1 MSSCELPLACF
12 PLNDASSSAYYI
24 ADSFR
29 QAASDVKFELAT
41 DIPVPDSVATFA
53 GSETQ
58 SITFGKDCSMLPTEQ
73 ITVTLW
79 VKLQELGKFGQQYFF
94 IGCFGDTTGFYLGT
108 TPGNSLAFILAS
120 AQSLSPTLIA
130 DPAQVI
136 DPNKWY
142 HMAAAYDGSVMSLYV
157 NGKLVRASTAQ
168 NGLIKYPTKDAA
180 FKLGAYQDSSTKMYF
195 KGHCISP
202 SAFYF

>member
-12 PLNDASSSAYYI
+12 PLNDASSSAYI
-24 ADSFR
+24 TDSFR
-29 QAASDVKFELAT
+29 QTATDVRFELAT
-41 DIPVPDSVATFA
+41 DMPIPDSVATFG

-58 SITFGKDCSMLPTEQ
+58 DITFGKDCSMLPTEQ
-73 ITVTLW
+73 ITVTIW
-79 VKLQELGKFGQQYFF
+79 VKLQELGKLGQQYFF
-94 IGCFGDTTGFYLGT
+94 IGCFGDATGFYLGT
-108 TPGNSLAFILAS
+108 TTANSLAFVLAS
-120 AQSLSPTLIA
+120 GQSLSPTLIA